1 MNRTRLNRIDDDME
15 GMAEPAAV
23 ARWQIKKELSLGD
36 LLAIV
41 IALLSVVQVYHAL
54 DVRLT
59 IVEQEQR
66 VARER
71 DNEMKE
77 TVRSLRG
84 DIAALAGKIDR
95 LLERQAQT
103 AMESGKR

>member
-1 MNRTRLNRIDDDME
+1 MNRTRLNRNSND
-15 GMAEPAAV
+15 AEPSIVEGAGG
-23 ARWQIKKELSLGD
+23 RWQIKKELSLGD
-36 LLAIV
+36 VLAIV

-66 VARER
+66 AARER
-71 DNEMKE
+71 DTEMKE
-77 TVRSLRG
+77 TVRSLRV
-84 DIAALAGKIDR
+84 DIAALSGKIDR